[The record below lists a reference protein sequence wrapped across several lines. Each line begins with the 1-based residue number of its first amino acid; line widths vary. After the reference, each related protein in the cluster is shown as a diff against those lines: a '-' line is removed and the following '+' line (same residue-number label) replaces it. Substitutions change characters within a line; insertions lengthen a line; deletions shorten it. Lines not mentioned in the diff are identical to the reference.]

1 MNRFEEKQA
10 DRKARLEAAADRADD
25 RASEAF
31 GKADLREEKSGIPLG
46 QPILVGHHSEKRH
59 RAAIDRSDK
68 AMRRGVEEGK
78 RADQL
83 RNQAAS
89 VGTGGISS
97 DDPEALVKLKAK
109 LAAHEEAQANMK
121 AANKIV
127 RNWSKKGL
135 TPEST
140 GEDFDAYAAELAEL
154 KPSFFTVEQARDLLA
169 PQFGAAG
176 PIGYPPYALTNNN
189 ATIKATKKR
198 IATLEVASTAQTK
211 RHTYQ
216 GVCDVVENTEENR
229 LQFIF
234 DGKPSAEVRGIMKSH
249 SFRWAP
255 SQGAWQR
262 KLTGNARYSARLA
275 LKALGVEI

>member
-1 MNRFEEKQA
+1 MNSFAAKQA
-10 DRKARLEAAADRADD
+10 ARKARLEAAADRADD

-59 RAAIDRSDK
+59 RAAIERSDK

-78 RADQL
+78 RAEQL
-83 RNQAAS
+83 RSKAAS

-97 DDPEALVKLKAK
+97 DDPEAVTKLKAK
-109 LAAHEEAQANMK
+109 LAALEEAQANMK

-127 RNWSKKGL
+127 RKWSKKGL

-140 GEDFDAYAAELAEL
+140 GENFNAYAAELAEL
-154 KPSFFTVEQARDLLA
+154 KASFFTAVRARDLLA
-169 PQFGAAG
+169 PQFGASG
-176 PIGYPPYALTNNN
+176 PVGYPPYALTNNN

-198 IATLEVASTAQTK
+198 IETLEAASTAQTK
-211 RHTYQ
+211 RHIYQ
-216 GVCDVVENTEENR
+216 GVCEVVENTEENR

-234 DGKPSAEVRGIMKSH
+234 DGKPSAEVRAIMKSH
-249 SFRWAP
+249 GFRWAP

-262 KLTGNARYSARLA
+262 QLTGNARYSARLA
-275 LKALGVEI
+275 LKALGVAL